1 MPDMNLWL
9 IRIFL
14 TIYHLSRTDSQVRC
28 AARTPKLCAG
38 KAKPLPQ
45 TPCERQP
52 SLSYDY

>member
-14 TIYHLSRTDSQVRC
+14 TFYHLSHTDLQVRC

-45 TPCERQP
+45 TPCKRQP